1 MISAPRPIRLD
12 RLRTMTE
19 TRAHMDAI
27 LLLRVDAAKNMRRFY
42 RLDVAPDLFGRWCLA
57 VEWGRIGRSGR
68 LRLMAYESAAEA
80 RDALARQRRV
90 KEQRGYVA
98 I

>member
-1 MISAPRPIRLD
+1 MA
-12 RLRTMTE
+12 E
-19 TRAHMDAI
+19 TRSHMDAI
-27 LLLRVDAAKNMRRFY
+27 LLHRIDAAKNMRRFY

-68 LRLMAYESAAEA
+68 LRLIAYESAAEA
-80 RDALARQRRV
+80 WDALARQRRV